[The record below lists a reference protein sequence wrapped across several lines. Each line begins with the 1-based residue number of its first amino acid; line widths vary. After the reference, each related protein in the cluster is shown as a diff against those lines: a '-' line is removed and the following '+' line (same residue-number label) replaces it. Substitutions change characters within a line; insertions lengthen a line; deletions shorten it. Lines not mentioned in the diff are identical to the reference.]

1 MNTSPEKLLAATRSA
16 AEAQVVA
23 LSTASDSLLSAAEHL
38 AALNLNATRAVL
50 DDAIALGRAAAAV
63 REPKAWFE
71 LQLGMIVPA
80 LQKSFAYA
88 RAVGSITTRA
98 RSELLGLAESGVS
111 QSLQGVIATLEN
123 LDRNA
128 PAGSATGSRFAAE
141 ALKSAVANAS
151 SAYDGASQAAKQVS
165 AAAQA
170 SADHA
175 ATATVD
181 AIDQATKATVT
192 MLKTAA

>member
-38 AALNLNATRAVL
+38 AALNLNTTRAVL

>member
-23 LSTASDSLLSAAEHL
+23 LSSASDSLLSAVEHL
-38 AALNLNATRAVL
+38 AALNLNTTRAVL
-50 DDAIALGRAAAAV
+50 DDAIVLGRAAAAV

-88 RAVGSITTRA
+88 RAVGGIATQA

-151 SAYDGASQAAKQVS
+151 SAYDGASQAVKQVS
-165 AAAQA
+165 AAAEA

>member
-16 AEAQVVA
+16 AEAQVVT
-23 LSTASDSLLSAAEHL
+23 LSSASDSLLSAVEHL
-38 AALNLNATRAVL
+38 AALNLNTTRAVL

-88 RAVGSITTRA
+88 RAVGSIATQA

-128 PAGSATGSRFAAE
+128 PEGSRFAAE

>member
-23 LSTASDSLLSAAEHL
+23 LSSASDSLLSAVEHL
-38 AALNLNATRAVL
+38 AALNLNTTRAVL

-88 RAVGSITTRA
+88 RAVGGIATQA

-151 SAYDGASQAAKQVS
+151 SAYDGASQAVKQVS
-165 AAAQA
+165 AAAEA

>member
-23 LSTASDSLLSAAEHL
+23 LSTASDSLLSAVEHL
-38 AALNLNATRAVL
+38 AALNLNTTRAVL

-88 RAVGSITTRA
+88 RAVGGIATQA

-151 SAYDGASQAAKQVS
+151 SAYDGASQAVKQVS
-165 AAAQA
+165 AAAEA